1 MEFNLNQILE
11 STVLLEGRKEDAI
24 KKYGEEHEGLIN
36 TLSQDDPSGNNKY
49 LDWMVKTALGKN
61 QDKSIPT
68 VETILRI
75 VTGFHKQLAR
85 IKNKDI
91 NSYKELIDLKDVVDE
106 AEKAAEEK
114 KIAKQAKKVFEND
127 EAVIYAPFTV
137 QASCKYGAGSRWCIS
152 GTAGAN
158 NSNPHFDDYS
168 KHSNFY
174 FFINKKMNAR
184 DNRRDYKYAL
194 QWRFDGRGNRDMT
207 WWDAQDDSHPN
218 PPSWVTDDMMRAVEA
233 FNPKHKAIKLGAQAK
248 AFLENPKINDYN
260 KFRDVIKP
268 EEKVMVINKII
279 SNSNLN
285 SSTFATLAPDLT
297 DEQKSEFITNY
308 VKGKVNVSDYKKMK
322 DYLSTN
328 LKITLVTYN
337 PTILN
342 NYDVMNDMNSE
353 FSDEDKYN
361 LSKVIDAKQINN
373 TDSKVL
379 FKKWSMTPEERERHG
394 ATSFYVYLST
404 PDEHVNSLVKVDPL
418 DPESYRTIN
427 MMKLRKQVQPD
438 TSMYGVKTN
447 AGLLD
452 DYIGKNSESIPG
464 DIIDMLKEKSTQI

>member
-11 STVLLEGRKEDAI
+11 STVLLEGRREDAI
-24 KKYGEEHEGLIN
+24 KKYGEEHEKLIN
-36 TLSQDDPSGNNKY
+36 ALSQADPSGNNKY
-49 LDWMVKTALGKN
+49 LDWMVKTALGQN
-61 QDKSIPT
+61 QDVQIPST
-68 VETILRI
+68 DLILR
-75 VTGFHKQLAR
+75 VVEGFHKQLAR

-91 NSYKELIDLKDVVDE
+91 NSYKKIMDLKAAVDE

-114 KIAKQAKKVFEND
+114 KIAKQAKKVFDSN

-137 QASCKYGAGSRWCIS
+137 QASCKYGAGSQWCIA
-152 GTAGAN
+152 GTSGAN
-158 NSNPHFDDYS
+158 NTNPHFDDYS
-168 KHSNFY
+168 RHSNFY
-174 FFINKKMNAR
+174 FFINKNMNAR
-184 DNRRDYKYAL
+184 SNPRDYKYAL
-194 QWRFDGRGNRDMT
+194 QWRFDGRGNRELT
-207 WWDAQDDSHPN
+207 WWDAQDNSHSN

-233 FNPKHKAIKLGAQAK
+233 FDPKHKAMKLGAQAK
-248 AFLENPKINDYN
+248 AFLENPNINDYN
-260 KFRDVIKP
+260 KFRDIIKP
-268 EEKVMVINKII
+268 EEKAMVINKII
-279 SNSNLN
+279 SNTNLN

-322 DYLSTN
+322 DHLSTN

-427 MMKLRKQVQPD
+427 MMKLRKQVQPN